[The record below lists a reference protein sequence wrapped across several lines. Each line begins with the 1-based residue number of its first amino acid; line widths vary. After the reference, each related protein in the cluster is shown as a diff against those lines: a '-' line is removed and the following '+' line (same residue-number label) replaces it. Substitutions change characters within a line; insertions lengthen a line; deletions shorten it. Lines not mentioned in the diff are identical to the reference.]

1 MEALFLKLLNMSI
14 SAGWLVLAV
23 LVLRVAF
30 KRAPKFI
37 SVILWGMVAVRLI
50 CPFSINSVLSLI
62 PSAETVPND
71 IMYMQ
76 TPQIYSGIS
85 QVNTAVNNIV
95 LPALT
100 PDVSN
105 SVNPMQIV
113 IFVASIVWLVGVAI
127 MILYTSFS
135 YLRIHKMV
143 EEAVLLQDN
152 IMMCDH
158 ISTPFILGVIKPR
171 IFLPSGMN
179 DEDKEYVIA
188 HEKAHLKRRDHLWK
202 PLGFLL
208 LTIYWFNP
216 IVWVAYIFLCH
227 DIEHACDE
235 RVIKEMGIDNKKPY
249 SHALINCSPNRR
261 SIMSCPLAF
270 GEVNLKSRIN
280 VVLNYKKPVF
290 WVMIL
295 SVFLSVVVAVCFLTN
310 PVGIKITDLHD
321 QGVYTNIFDN
331 VDGVTVILGDEH
343 RIVTDDESIEKIITS
358 LDAVRLRIDPVSKNR
373 AEDRDMT
380 NRIKMGSNILCFN
393 KDFTEFWIM
402 NGVKPTYSYK
412 VHDPVIAE
420 MAFLIHD
427 KNKTTA
433 IPSEFSV
440 GTDVYGLTI
449 SIKNIEL
456 NTDKPY
462 IEIEWKNETDKEYG
476 YGESFDIKY
485 KKVNAYSSC
494 ATKILYFDTTA
505 YRLKPNETKT
515 KIYYLSDFDLSR
527 DGTYRFE
534 TSVTEDFDLW
544 IDFKLKNQTEDEIRN
559 SLGEE
564 GTQSVKIKEL
574 QEKYPQYFNL
584 STVNGLEVYVVLL
597 KSHPSF
603 PVSEDYYL
611 FSGNDLGYE
620 WAQLETAEGVTRD
633 EMKLILSTYSNV
645 SSSDINLVVKN
656 HPMAMYWVDVTDGYV
671 ANIRTALDIYNTQ
684 FDSHLQFKAT
694 VLEVRDD
701 GTLLV
706 EAFEG
711 EAIRNLSEQFILD
724 ISKVY
729 NDNDRPIKQG
739 DKLRIAYMGGVEGTS
754 PATIAD
760 IRAVAL
766 FGNGQ

>member
-23 LVLRVAF
+23 LVLRMAF

-37 SVILWGMVAVRLI
+37 SVILWGFVAVRLI
-50 CPFSINSVLSLI
+50 CPFSINSVFSLI

-100 PDVSN
+100 PDVSD
-105 SVNPMQIV
+105 SINPMQTV
-113 IFVASIVWLVGVAI
+113 VFVASIVWLIGVAV
-127 MILYTSFS
+127 MLLYTLFS
-135 YLRIHKMV
+135 YLRVHKTV
-143 EEAVLLQDN
+143 SEAVALQEN
-152 IMMCDH
+152 IMICDH
-158 ISTPFILGVIKPR
+158 ISTPFILGILKPR
-171 IFLPSGMN
+171 IFLPSSMN

-208 LTIYWFNP
+208 LTVYWFNP
-216 IVWVAYIFLCH
+216 IIWAGYIFLCH

-270 GEVNLKSRIN
+270 GEVNLKNRIN

-290 WVMIL
+290 WVMVL
-295 SVFLSVVVAVCFLTN
+295 SVVLSAVVAVCFLTN

-321 QGVYTNIFDN
+321 QGIYNKIFDN

-343 RIVTDDESIEKIITS
+343 HIVTDDEAIEKIITS
-358 LDAVRLRIDPVSKNR
+358 LDAVRLRTDPVSKSR

-412 VHDPVIAE
+412 VHDPLIAE

-427 KNKTTA
+427 EYKTTA

-449 SIKNIEL
+449 SIKDIEL
-456 NTDKPY
+456 NVDNPY
-462 IEIEWKNETDKEYG
+462 IEIQWKNETDKEYSF
-476 YGESFDIKY
+476 GETFDIAY
-485 KKVNAYSSC
+485 KKSNTFSSC
-494 ATKILYFDTTA
+494 ATKVMYFDTVA
-505 YRLKPNETKT
+505 YSIKPNETKT
-515 KIYYLSDFDLSR
+515 KMYYLSDFDLSR
-527 DGTYRFE
+527 DGVYRFE

-544 IDFKLKNQTEDEIRN
+544 IDFKLKNQTADEMRD
-559 SLGEE
+559 SMVEE
-564 GTQSVKIKEL
+564 GTQAVKIKEL
-574 QEKYPQYFNL
+574 REKYPQYFNL
-584 STVNGLEVYVVLL
+584 PIENGLEVYVVLL
-597 KSHPSF
+597 KSHPAF
-603 PVSEDYYL
+603 PISEDYYL
-611 FSGNDLGYE
+611 FSGNNLGYE
-620 WAQLETAEGVTRD
+620 WAQIEGAEGVTQD
-633 EMKLILSTYSNV
+633 EMKLILSTYKDI
-645 SSSDINLVVKN
+645 SSADINLVVKN
-656 HPMAMYWVDVTDGYV
+656 HPLALYMVDVNDGYV
-671 ANIRTALDIYNTQ
+671 ANIRTALNIYNAQ

-701 GTLLV
+701 GTILV
-706 EAFEG
+706 EAFED
-711 EAIRNLSEQFILD
+711 EAIRNLSDQFILD
-724 ISKVY
+724 ISQVY
-729 NDNDRPIKQG
+729 NNNDRPIKQG
-739 DKLRIAYMGGVEGTS
+739 DKLRIAYMGGIKGDS

-766 FGNGQ
+766 IGSGQ